1 MGLRFGMNVR
11 DYCDMLSV
19 TKGIGV
25 NEDIIK
31 SAEVYMKNNVL
42 DMSVIDVVEW
52 GIHSGKGYN
61 SDLDLNSLIQL
72 GNLVKFMRKHGA
84 ARSKVE
90 EFKCMAR
97 GVIGLRSRGLTKD
110 GLLPW
115 DADLGILSG
124 LRTDIDMQESYMAG
138 IVITSSGSYD
148 KNNKILRIMEYIIR
162 DTLIQNIRFENLYK
176 SIAITS
182 NLCEY
187 KLVVDNNGFYMKG
200 GGIKCLQKRL

>member
-1 MGLRFGMNVR
+1 MNVR
-11 DYCDMLSV
+11 DYCNMLSV
-19 TKGIGV
+19 TKGIGG

-31 SAEVYMKNNVL
+31 SAEDYMKNNVL

-72 GNLVKFMRKHGA
+72 GDLVKFMRKHGA
-84 ARSKVE
+84 ARSKIE
-90 EFKCMAR
+90 EFKCIAR

-115 DADLGILSG
+115 DTDLRS
-124 LRTDIDMQESYMAG
+124 LRADIDMQENYMAG
-138 IVITSSGSYD
+138 LVITSSGSYD

-162 DTLIQNIRFENLYK
+162 DTLIQNICFENLYK

-187 KLVVDNNGFYMKG
+187 KLVVDNDGFYMKG
-200 GGIKCLQKRL
+200 GV